1 MQIEYESTTRVE
13 NVEFGQVF
21 IYCDIPYI
29 KTDRYGYAVDLRN
42 GTERE
47 FDGSLLV
54 ARVSAKVVIEV
65 G

>member
-29 KTDRYGYAVDLRN
+29 KTDKLYNAVDLRN
-42 GTERE
+42 GTERV
-47 FDGSLLV
+47 FDEGILV
-54 ARVSAKVVIEV
+54 SRVSAKVVIEM
-65 G
+65 